1 MDTYHGGLMSFL
13 EKIGFTGFGAKNT
26 EVELPAL
33 FPLSIAE
40 NSFIEMDIETIYAR
54 ILTDVLERTQNI
66 PDDKKV
72 LLWDSCLASEKSDGL
87 VTLLVKAM
95 YNKGELFIVYDSATN
110 VVRKANQT
118 EQATIKAD
126 YEKQGKSTQG
136 VYLTFK
142 NYKRTDMLKVY
153 SVLEYCAI
161 GGLNKSMNLSTA
173 LQFKMNDLRASVAT
187 VDAGITQAQAVA
199 VAEALKKGR
208 GALLDG
214 KDTIELAKPDLT
226 ATTSA
231 MEFISEKKSFYLGM
245 PASYITGDLPGGLG
259 DSGNGDAKAVERGL
273 RGYYFSIIKPT
284 VEALFGIKTEFET
297 EDYAQISTTLEVIRT
312 FELVSDELVSQDNKL
327 IIVNRLLGLPD
338 DTKGGAPAPTPNQ
351 RDVTG
356 SIPAPAPQA

>member
-1 MDTYHGGLMSFL
+1 MGFL
-13 EKIGFTGFGAKNT
+13 ESIGFTGFGAKNT
-26 EVELPAL
+26 EVELPSL

-40 NSFIEMDIETIYAR
+40 NSFIEMDIETIYSR

-66 PDDKKV
+66 PEERKP
-72 LLWDSCLASEKSDGL
+72 LLWDNCLASEKSDGL

-95 YNKGELFIVYDSATN
+95 YHKSELFVVFDPATN
-110 VVRKANQT
+110 VIREANQT
-118 EQATIKAD
+118 EKAKIRDD
-126 YEKQGKSTQG
+126 YKASGKSETG

-142 NYKRTDMLKVY
+142 NYRRTDMLKVY
-153 SVLEYCAI
+153 AVLEYCAI

-231 MEFISEKKSFYLGM
+231 MEFISEKKSFYLGL
-245 PASYITGDLPGGLG
+245 PASYITGDLTSGGIG
-259 DSGNGDAKAVERGL
+259 DTGTGDAKAVERGL

-312 FELVSDELVSQDNKL
+312 FELTSDELVSQKNKQ

-338 DTKGGAPAPTPNQ
+338 NEKGDAPAAPA

-356 SIPAPAPQA
+356 TIPAPAPVPQA

>member
-1 MDTYHGGLMSFL
+1 MNFL

-26 EVELPAL
+26 ETELPAL
-33 FPLSIAE
+33 FPLSIQE
-40 NSFIEMDIETIYAR
+40 SNFIEMDIETIYAR

-66 PDDKKV
+66 PDEKKV

-95 YNKGELFIVYDSATN
+95 YNKSELFIVYDSATN
-110 VVRKANQT
+110 VVREANQKEKT
-118 EQATIKAD
+118 QISEDYKA
-126 YEKQGKSTQG
+126 KGKSEAG

-187 VDAGITQAQAVA
+187 ADAGITQAQAVA
-199 VAEALKKGR
+199 VAQALKMGR

-226 ATTSA
+226 ATTAA
-231 MEFISEKKSFYLGM
+231 MDFISEKKSFYLGL

-273 RGYYFSIIKPT
+273 RSYYFSIIKPT
-284 VEALFGIKTEFET
+284 VEALFGVKTEFET

-312 FELVSDELVSQDNKL
+312 FELVSDELVSQENKQL
-327 IIVNRLLGLPD
+327 VVNRMLGFPD
-338 DTKGGAPAPTPNQ
+338 KTKGGPAAPTPQ

-356 SIPAPAPQA
+356 TLPAPAPQG